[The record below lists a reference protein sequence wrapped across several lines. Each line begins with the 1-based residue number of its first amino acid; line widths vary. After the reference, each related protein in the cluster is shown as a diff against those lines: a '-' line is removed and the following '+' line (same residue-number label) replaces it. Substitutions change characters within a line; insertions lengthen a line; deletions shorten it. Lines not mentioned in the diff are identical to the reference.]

1 MGKYLMSETQQE
13 VRNVRMKMEVLAK
26 NVMNFVMDQG
36 ALK

>member
-13 VRNVRMKMEVLAK
+13 VRNVRMKIKVCAK
-26 NVMNFVMDQG
+26 NVTNFVMDQG